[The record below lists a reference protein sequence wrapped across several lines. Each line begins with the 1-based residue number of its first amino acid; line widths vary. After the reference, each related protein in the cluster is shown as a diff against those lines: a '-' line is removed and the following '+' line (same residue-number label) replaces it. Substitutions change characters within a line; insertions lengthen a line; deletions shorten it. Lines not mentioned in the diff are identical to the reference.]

1 MEEDLDSYKILG
13 EGERLR
19 GHKPHRI
26 HEEECRLTQSLTLAY
41 SSRLLSLQAEKSG
54 GVSLLCRIL
63 KLNLLM
69 HILLL
74 HLTEV

>member
-1 MEEDLDSYKILG
+1 MEEDLGSYKILG
-13 EGERLR
+13 EGERLIE
-19 GHKPHRI
+19 HKAHRI
-26 HEEECRLTQSLTLAY
+26 HEEECHLTESLTLAY
-41 SSRLLSLQAEKSG
+41 SSQLFSLQAENSG